1 MAPRRRSLLLVVL
14 LLALAAADA
23 LLLARR
29 ARYRAETARLRAGMT
44 ALQRARADAELA
56 AEADRAAL
64 ALALLR
70 RQAEGDDALHLA
82 VSAESGYVALERGT
96 VRLRRF
102 AAEVA
107 ADPAWMADSADG
119 GAPPATPP
127 VAVPRGLRHVE
138 QLLAQGD
145 RFALPAWVGA
155 AWDPAAGD
163 PAAGW
168 PTPAAVVA
176 SGGVLIYARPDSGAL
191 AAPGR
196 ILPGAVRVAAADL
209 AAIQA
214 SITPGMRVYF
224 F

>member
-14 LLALAAADA
+14 LLALAAADG
-23 LLLARR
+23 LLLVRR
-29 ARYRAETARLRAGMT
+29 ARYRAETARLREGMT
-44 ALQRARADAELA
+44 ALERARADAQLA
-56 AEADRAAL
+56 AEADRGAL

-102 AAEVA
+102 PAEVA
-107 ADPAWMADSADG
+107 AEPGWMADSG
-119 GAPPATPP
+119 GRGAPPPTLP

-138 QLLAQGD
+138 RLLAQGD
-145 RFALPAWVGA
+145 TVDLPPWMRDAGA
-155 AWDPAAGD
+155 PAD
-163 PAAGW
+163 GW